1 MAISEDRLKV
11 AEITKATTSNFNET
25 IDKPLEEFENSFNS
39 VSQSIEGT
47 INDSLTGYE
56 KKTSKLL
63 EDVTPKNLSFNTK
76 SLGVF
81 ENLLCGKLPSLNLRL
96 PSFKTD
102 IFPDL
107 NFGFNMKICGKSKQ
121 VNPMD
126 AALSVV
132 DAIKN
137 PSNVVSELKGDV
149 FDKLVSDNLKD
160 TLRGL
165 GISGLPDCIMDTSRW
180 DAAANNDIFGSSLN
194 DKMDINNLVNKF
206 DGCAGDVARQTIN
219 SSSISRVTNTSIL
232 SKLSGT
238 SKYVASNGMS
248 AMIAKN
254 SYSAA
259 SGTSRMLGSDN
270 NQYIDNQVY
279 MVSNNYATND
289 DIDFK
294 AILQNDEF
302 DHSGKSPSL
311 PFSVRTAS
319 LDESNEDITKIIG
332 LKDRV
337 TADEVIALR
346 TDSTNMF
353 NSIGQVDLNYDDPK
367 EKLKEIVMTANVI
380 DPYWN
385 RDQQGNLSLYKTSN
399 NINMKKLADQ
409 YITSNENK
417 IEINNALTGTVTTDL
432 NAAHHISI
440 INSFDNSQSFKV

>member
-25 IDKPLEEFENSFNS
+25 IDKPFEEFENTFNS
-39 VSQSIEGT
+39 VSQSVEGT
-47 INDSLTGYE
+47 INDSLTGFE
-56 KKTSKLL
+56 KKVSGIL

-107 NFGFNMKICGKSKQ
+107 NFGFNMTICGKSKQ

-137 PSNVVSELKGDV
+137 PSNVVSELKSDV

-160 TLRGL
+160 SLRGL

-180 DAAANNDIFGSSLN
+180 DAAANNDIFGFSLS

-206 DGCAGDVARQTIN
+206 DGCAGNVARQSIN

-259 SGTSRMLGSDN
+259 SGTSHMLGSDN

-279 MVSNNYATND
+279 MVSNNYTTDD

-302 DHSGKSPSL
+302 DHSGVRPSV
-311 PFSVRTAS
+311 PFSFRTAS
-319 LDESNEDITKIIG
+319 LEENENVTKIIG
-332 LKDRV
+332 LKDGV

-353 NSIGQVDLNYDDPK
+353 NSIGQIELNYDDPK
-367 EKLKEIVMTANVI
+367 EKLKEIIMTANVI

-385 RDQQGNLSLYKTSN
+385 RDQQGNLSLYKTGN
-399 NINMKKLADQ
+399 NNNMKKLADQ

-417 IEINNALTGTVTTDL
+417 IEISNALTGTVTTDL